1 MKRDLVEKAI
11 KCMYS
16 YTEIEDEFHIA
27 KYVIETEFSEELRCQ
42 LKTLVDEGPLYIHSP
57 LYIHNPNITKGPE
70 LMAMGLAHNICVKGN
85 IDYIAANSLAVNIS
99 NIFNKKLRT
108 LKGE

>member
-42 LKTLVDEGPLYIHSP
+42 LKTLVDEGPLYIH
-57 LYIHNPNITKGPE
+57 NPNITKGPE
-70 LMAMGLAHNICVKGN
+70 LMAMELAHNICVKGN

-99 NIFNKKLRT
+99 NVFNKKLRT

>member
-42 LKTLVDEGPLYIHSP
+42 LKTLVDEGPLYIH
-57 LYIHNPNITKGPE
+57 NPNITKGPE

-99 NIFNKKLRT
+99 NVFNKKLRT